1 MLALFRKTN
10 SRHPRTE
17 ASSAGPRPGTMARGS
32 PRALRCSCQTIR
44 HANVPHGV
52 LKEPSKRRR
61 SLKPQSHKPL
71 KRIVHSGYIL
81 LLGFLPRIYHDVSSN
96 VSSKYSNGVSAST
109 APASH
114 LRKPKLSGE
123 GVANACVRSTTR
135 PKANRLR
142 TTHPDEDVTD
152 VFATTLGRIR
162 AHGGPGQRSPG
173 PPHPPPGWNA
183 EDVGLRG
190 TQTTDKLS
198 YVLVASN

>member
-71 KRIVHSGYIL
+71 KDSPLWIHSAMLGL
-81 LLGFLPRIYHDVSSN
+81 LSPNISRRVKQRGQQVQQRTD
-96 VSSKYSNGVSAST
+96 SKYSTGISST
-109 APASH
+109 QAVALWRRCRECVHEVDNSP
-114 LRKPKLSGE
+114 E
-123 GVANACVRSTTR
+123 GQSSENNARNERRTVRS
-135 PKANRLR
+135 RLR
-142 TTHPDEDVTD
+142 YH
-152 VFATTLGRIR
+152 LGPYR
-162 AHGGPGQRSPG
+162 P
-173 PPHPPPGWNA
+173 
-183 EDVGLRG
+183 E
-190 TQTTDKLS
+190 
-198 YVLVASN
+198 

>member
-71 KRIVHSGYIL
+71 KDSPLWIHSAARVTLPEYITTCQATR
-81 LLGFLPRIYHDVSSN
+81 P
-96 VSSKYSNGVSAST
+96 AST
-109 APASH
+109 ATDRQQVQHRHLIYAS
-114 LRKPKLSGE
+114 
-123 GVANACVRSTTR
+123 RSSLAKVSR
-135 PKANRLR
+135 M
-142 TTHPDEDVTD
+142 
-152 VFATTLGRIR
+152 R
-162 AHGGPGQRSPG
+162 A
-173 PPHPPPGWNA
+173 
-183 EDVGLRG
+183 
-190 TQTTDKLS
+190 
-198 YVLVASN
+198 